1 MDAKIFPS
9 HFMPQKLEACFSK
22 VPVTSRALKAVLWS
36 FKMGV
41 SKLLKILQ

>member
-22 VPVTSRALKAVLWS
+22 VPVTERAIEAVLLS

-41 SKLLKILQ
+41 SKLLKIMQ